1 MQHNKEHSLNLN
13 AMKFLIYTA
22 ALIFGIST
30 ANAATTY
37 EETTNDIAA
46 YELAEISGSNAVVRV
61 VEQRKELYVI
71 FQGPS
76 HRKGD
81 LVSVKVFTTK
91 GQMVLNSSVL
101 SYGNN
106 QMEVLAI
113 DGLEPGTYQVV
124 VSSQMYNTEHSFT
137 LGE

>member
-1 MQHNKEHSLNLN
+1 
-13 AMKFLIYTA
+13 MKFLIYIA

-61 VEQRKELYVI
+61 LEKHKELYVI